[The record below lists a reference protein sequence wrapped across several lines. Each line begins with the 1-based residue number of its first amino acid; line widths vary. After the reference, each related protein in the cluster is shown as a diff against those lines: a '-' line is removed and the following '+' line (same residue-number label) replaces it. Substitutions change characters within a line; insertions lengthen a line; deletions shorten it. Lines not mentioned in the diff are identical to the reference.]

1 MKNKLLIVLTFSAQ
15 YLGANQPTKEALLA
29 AQLEKDKEE
38 LQNFVA
44 CNKNEF
50 VEAANAKKMEAE
62 QEIKEKLKEIKNIE
76 FTAQVFKA
84 LYEKKPQIVTE
95 SSVSAQVIK
104 STVVVEEKLHAILR
118 SGEWRM
124 LRTADLRDPK
134 NLKPLV
140 NIAENIQQDFE
151 NKRAKNPDKENEFI
165 AERAVI
171 LSILAG
177 FLRSRAE

>member
-1 MKNKLLIVLTFSAQ
+1 MRMQRNFYEVL
-15 YLGANQPTKEALLA
+15 GVPR
-29 AQLEKDKEE
+29 
-38 LQNFVA
+38 
-44 CNKNEF
+44 
-50 VEAANAKKMEAE
+50 NASE